1 MKAKK
6 QCRSV
11 GKFTL
16 VKIRISSLFIKG
28 QATLMTMSQAMI
40 SKYIALKLSM
50 LYVVNG
56 SAALL
61 SEKMEIF
68 K

>member
-1 MKAKK
+1 
-6 QCRSV
+6 
-11 GKFTL
+11 
-16 VKIRISSLFIKG
+16 
-28 QATLMTMSQAMI
+28 MTMSQAMI